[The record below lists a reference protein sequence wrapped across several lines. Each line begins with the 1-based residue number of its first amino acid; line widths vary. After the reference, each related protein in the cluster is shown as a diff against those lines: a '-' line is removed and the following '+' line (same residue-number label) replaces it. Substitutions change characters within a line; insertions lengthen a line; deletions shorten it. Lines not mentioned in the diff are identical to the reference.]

1 MQETGVRLSRKMSA
15 RNSGKSSAPSS
26 GATKSFANFDLPA
39 AESRTAQLTVKH
51 TQSACVCE
59 IQVRDDAGNTFVEF
73 K

>member
-1 MQETGVRLSRKMSA
+1 MQETGAMRLRKTSA

-39 AESRTAQLTVKH
+39 AESKTAQLTVER
-51 TQSACVCE
+51 TPNGCVCE
-59 IQVRDDAGNTFVEF
+59 IQGHDDAGNTFVEF